1 MKIKTTIATL
11 SLLSVLSFGAS
22 AAVTQVNSQ
31 EAQNLQSMGSISVS
45 QIGSSPMD
53 MRQAIA
59 AKAEKQAPAAIA
71 SPNSVKVL
79 TGTLLQN
86 STNKPSSSKSDDL
99 PPPAGGFLC
108 LTLSDER

>member
-22 AAVTQVNSQ
+22 AAFTQVNSQ

-59 AKAEKQAPAAIA
+59 AKAEKAGA
-71 SPNSVKVL
+71 SSYRVTELNQGDHWHATAELYK
-79 TGTLLQN
+79 
-86 STNKPSSSKSDDL
+86 
-99 PPPAGGFLC
+99 
-108 LTLSDER
+108 